1 MKKVPKRVILTRE
14 EEDIERDRKVFEGY
28 GFEVVSLPL
37 IRSEG
42 VPFEDNSG
50 TFDWVVFQSVR
61 AVRFFLERA
70 EIPSECKIAVVGE
83 KTKNYLESLGYRV
96 DFVPEDQSAEGL
108 SKELP
113 LSGGERV
120 LIPRSSIGRETLL
133 KGLKERGC
141 DVVDLVVYRVEVER
155 HSPEKVRGTLAGG
168 GFIVFASP
176 SAVKGL
182 FANLQRE
189 EILNYLRNLVVV
201 AIGKTTKNYLE
212 SEGVTADIIPTK
224 PLMEEVAVKIHT
236 FWHEFCTL

>member
-1 MKKVPKRVILTRE
+1 MKEVPKRVILTRE
-14 EEDIERDRKVFEGY
+14 EKDIERDRKVFESY
-28 GFEVVSLPL
+28 GFEVVPLPL

-42 VPFEDNSG
+42 VPFEDSSG
-50 TFDWVVFQSVR
+50 AFDWVVFQSVR
-61 AVRFFLERA
+61 AVRFFLEGG
-70 EIPSECKIAVVGE
+70 EIPSGCKIAVVGE
-83 KTKNYLESLGYRV
+83 RTREYLESLGFRV

-108 SKELP
+108 AKELP

-120 LIPRSSIGRETLL
+120 LIPRSSIGRETLM

-141 DVVDLVVYRVEVER
+141 DVVDLVVYRVEAR
-155 HSPEKVRGTLAGG
+155 LHDPEKVRKTLSGG

-189 EILNYLRNLVVV
+189 EILNYLRDLMVV
-201 AIGKTTKNYLE
+201 AIGKTTKSYLE
-212 SEGVTADIIPTK
+212 SRGVTADLVPSK